1 MGTNRHQRFPRKL
14 RPAAVA
20 VATAVLAGGA
30 VALAAIDA
38 PTAEPSRP
46 AAAPA
51 PAGLPASFSQIIARI
66 SPAVVNIQ
74 VERQVAELSHG
85 ERHRMPGEMRR
96 FLDRF
101 FEDDRFGEREF
112 RFAPRPRGRG
122 LDGVGSGFIVD
133 PEGLIV
139 TNDHVVRGA
148 DKITVT
154 TEGGRHY
161 VAELVG
167 RDPKTDLALLRIDG
181 AGMPAVRFAAR
192 DADVGDWVIAIGNPF
207 GLGHSAT
214 TGIVSARHRS
224 IGAGPYDDFLQID
237 APVNRGN
244 SGGPVFNVHGEVVGV
259 NARIFSPTGG
269 SVGIAFA
276 IPASLAR
283 DVVADLEDD
292 GKVARGWLGVQ
303 IQRVDKDIAASVGLD
318 RPRGAIVA
326 AVVADGPAAEA
337 GLEPGDVILG
347 VNGAAVETMR
357 ELPRRVAALPAGE
370 KAELDL
376 WRDGRATAATV
387 EIGALPTVEE
397 AAARSAP
404 PVEDGAPGLD
414 LAPLDEEARGRF
426 GIDDAVEGAVVT
438 RVERGSVADVKGLR
452 RGDVVV
458 AVAGAAV
465 TTPAEVAAAIAG
477 AGAEGR
483 AAVLLRIAR
492 GDSRRLVALP
502 LPKS

>member
-1 MGTNRHQRFPRKL
+1 MGTNRHQRFPRRL

-38 PTAEPSRP
+38 PIAEPSSR
-46 AAAPA
+46 AAA

-66 SPAVVNIQ
+66 SPAVVNVQ

-85 ERHRMPGEMRR
+85 ERPRMPGEMRR
-96 FLDRF
+96 FLERF
-101 FEDDRFGEREF
+101 FEDDRFGGREF
-112 RFAPRPRGRG
+112 RFAPRPRGPG

-133 PEGLIV
+133 PDGLIV

-154 TEGGRHY
+154 TEAGRRY

-167 RDPKTDLALLRIDG
+167 RDPKTDLALLKIDG

-259 NARIFSPTGG
+259 NAAIFSPTGG

-303 IQRVDKDIAASVGLD
+303 IQRVDEDIADSVGLD

-326 AVVADGPAAEA
+326 AVVAGGPAAAA

-370 KAELDL
+370 AAELDL
-376 WRDGRATAATV
+376 WRDGSATAATV
-387 EIGALPTVEE
+387 EIGALPTGEE

-404 PVEDGAPGLD
+404 PVVDGAPGLD

-426 GIDDAVEGAVVT
+426 GIDEAVVGAVVT
-438 RVERGSVADVKGLR
+438 RVERGSAAAAKGLR

-458 AVAGAAV
+458 AVAGTAV
-465 TTPAEVAAAIAG
+465 TTPAEVAAAIAR

-492 GDSRRLVALP
+492 QDSRRFVALP

>member
-1 MGTNRHQRFPRKL
+1 MGTNRHKRFPRKL
-14 RPAAVA
+14 RPTVAV

-38 PTAEPSRP
+38 PIAEPSRR
-46 AAAPA
+46 AAA

-66 SPAVVNIQ
+66 SPAVVNVQ
-74 VERQVAELSHG
+74 VERKVAELSHG

-96 FLDRF
+96 FLERF
-101 FEDDRFGEREF
+101 FEDDRFGGREF
-112 RFAPRPRGRG
+112 RFAPRPRGPG

-133 PEGLIV
+133 ADGLIV

-154 TEGGRHY
+154 TEAGRRY
-161 VAELVG
+161 LAELVG
-167 RDPKTDLALLRIDG
+167 RDPKTDLALLKIDG
-181 AGMPAVRFAAR
+181 ADMPAVRFAAR

-259 NARIFSPTGG
+259 NAAIFSPTGG

-303 IQRVDKDIAASVGLD
+303 IQRVDED

-326 AVVADGPAAEA
+326 AVVAGGPAAAA

-370 KAELDL
+370 AAELDL

-387 EIGALPTVEE
+387 EIGALPTGED

-404 PVEDGAPGLD
+404 AVADGAPGLA
-414 LAPLDEEARGRF
+414 LAPLDERARGRF

-438 RVERGSVADVKGLR
+438 RVERGSDAAAMGLR
-452 RGDVVV
+452 PGDVVV
-458 AVAGAAV
+458 GVAGTAV
-465 TTPAEVAAAIAG
+465 TTPAEVA
-477 AGAEGR
+477 
-483 AAVLLRIAR
+483 
-492 GDSRRLVALP
+492 
-502 LPKS
+502 